1 MRRARLA
8 LFGFVVFLS
17 GLVWLADAGRGQWLF
32 GLAGLVPGGDKAGH
46 FMLFGVLSFLVN
58 VVMRAAVLRYGKLT
72 VLKGNAII
80 MVFVIAEEVSQ
91 LFFVSRSFDFLD
103 LGADLVGIWTF
114 GRLARRYLKYEGV
127 LALQSTA
134 PPQRTR

>member
-17 GLVWLADAGRGQWLF
+17 VLVGLADAGRGQWLF

-46 FMLFGVLSFLVN
+46 FILFGVLSLLVN
-58 VVMRAAVLRYGKLT
+58 ITMRAAVLRYGKLT
-72 VLKGNAII
+72 VLKGSAII
-80 MVFVIAEEVSQ
+80 MAFVIAEEVSQ

-114 GRLARRYLKYEGV
+114 GQLARRYLRYENA
-127 LALQSTA
+127 LALQSA
-134 PPQRTR
+134 ASPQRNR